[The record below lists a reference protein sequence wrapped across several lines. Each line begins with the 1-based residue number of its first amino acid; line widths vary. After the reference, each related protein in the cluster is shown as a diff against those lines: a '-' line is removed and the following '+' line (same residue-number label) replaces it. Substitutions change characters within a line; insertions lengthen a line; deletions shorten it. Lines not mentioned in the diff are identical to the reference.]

1 MDVYINLTQGKMS
14 TIREWRDRWQAAERA
29 GIARQLAYG
38 RMTGDQREAAVAH
51 LQEMQPGR
59 TNVFWATEIVE
70 AHIELGMGAR

>member
-1 MDVYINLTQGKMS
+1 MSKMQS
-14 TIREWRDRWQAAERA
+14 IQDWKARWEAAERA

-59 TNVFWATEIVE
+59 TNVFWLQEILE
-70 AHIELGMGAR
+70 SHIELGMGAR